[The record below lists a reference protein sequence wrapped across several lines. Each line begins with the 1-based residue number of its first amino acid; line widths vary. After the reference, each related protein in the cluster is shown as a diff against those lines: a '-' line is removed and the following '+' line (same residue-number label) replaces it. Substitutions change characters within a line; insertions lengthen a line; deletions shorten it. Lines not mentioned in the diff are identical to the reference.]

1 MRLLYRFA
9 LPLLGV
15 LTLMAVAVAP
25 LADGL
30 MARWF
35 QHDVEI
41 RSKLIVSS
49 IRDSVARLVDEPA
62 PLQLEALFERIA
74 EDERILAIGLC
85 AADGSLIAGTRIGRN
100 LVACRRK
107 VAGEEGSFR
116 AIELPSGP
124 VLEARLAVETKS
136 QGLTQLAIVHDL
148 SFASARS
155 LSAQLYLMGFI
166 ALLGIAA
173 AAVTLLMARLTLRGW
188 LRSVREGIAG
198 GSDSG
203 RQDPQIAPVM
213 GEIRQ
218 LLRDLDISRRTTAG
232 IRVDWSPET
241 LRQVV
246 DNELPGAEVI
256 VVSNREPYIHNRDP
270 DGSIRLQRPASG
282 LVTALEPI
290 VAACGGT
297 WIAHGNGSAD
307 NATVDKQD
315 RLSVPPEA
323 PAYTLRRVWLS
334 PQEEEGYY
342 FGLANEGLWP
352 LCHITFV
359 RPVFRQP
366 DWERYRAV
374 NQKFADAVVAEAQTD
389 APIVLVQDYHL
400 ALVPRMV
407 REQLPN
413 ATIITFWHIPWPNAE
428 IFGICPW
435 RKELLDGLLGSSV
448 IGFHTQLHCNNF
460 IETADRFIECHI
472 DREQSMVSARGNSA
486 VVRPYPISIAWPP
499 EPLKRQAPVAECRAE
514 IFRRYGLP
522 ADVRLAVG
530 VERFDF
536 TKGIP
541 DRFRAV
547 EILLEEHP
555 EWRGRFVMLQI
566 AAPTRSKL
574 PAYQALRVEAE
585 SAADKINARF
595 GRQGYRPLILEMRH
609 FEPDQVYEL
618 LRAAD
623 LCIVGSLHDGMN
635 LVAKEFVAGRED
647 EQGVLLLSTFAG
659 ASRELMEALIVN
671 PFDARATA
679 ETMDTALRMPAA
691 EQKERMRLMRD
702 IVSENNVFY
711 WAGRMLLDASRLRKR
726 NRIISSIDRAAA
738 TPPGLRRIA

>member
-15 LTLMAVAVAP
+15 LTLMAVILAP

-49 IRDSVARLVDEPA
+49 IRDSVARLVDERA
-62 PLQLEALFERIA
+62 PQQLEALFDRIA

-85 AADGSLIAGTRIGRN
+85 ATDDTVIASTRTGRN
-100 LVACRRK
+100 LVTCRRK
-107 VAGEEGSFR
+107 AVEGAGSFR

-124 VLEARLAVETKS
+124 VLEARLTVDTKS
-136 QGLTQLAIVHDL
+136 RGPTQLAIVHDL

-155 LSAQLYLMGFI
+155 VSAQLYLMGFI
-166 ALLGIAA
+166 ALLGVAA

-188 LRSVREGIAG
+188 IRSVRQGIAG

-213 GEIRQ
+213 NEIRQ
-218 LLRDLDISRRTTAG
+218 LLRDLDISRRTAAG
-232 IRVDWSPET
+232 IRVDWSPDT
-241 LRQVV
+241 LRQIV

-256 VVSNREPYIHNRDP
+256 VVSNREPYIHNRTP
-270 DGSIRLQRPASG
+270 AGSIMLQRPASG

-290 VAACGGT
+290 VKACGGT

-307 NATVDKQD
+307 RETVDRSD
-315 RLSVPPEA
+315 RLMVPPEA
-323 PAYTLRRVWLS
+323 PAYTLRRIWLS
-334 PQEEEGYY
+334 QQEEEGYY
-342 FGLANEGLWP
+342 FGLSNEGMWP

-366 DWERYRAV
+366 DWEQYRAV
-374 NQKFADAVVAEAQTD
+374 NQKFADAVVAEAKTD
-389 APIVLVQDYHL
+389 APVVLVQDYHL
-400 ALVPRMV
+400 ALVPRLV
-407 REQLPN
+407 RERLPN

-435 RKELLDGLLGSSV
+435 RKEILEGLLGSSV

-472 DREQSMVSARGNSA
+472 DREQSMVSAHGNSA

-499 EPLKRQAPVAECRAE
+499 EPLKHQAPVTECRAA
-514 IFRRYGLP
+514 ILRRYGLP
-522 ADVRLAVG
+522 QDARLAVG

-574 PAYQALRVEAE
+574 PAYQALRAEAE
-585 SAADKINARF
+585 ATAAQINARF
-595 GRQGYRPLILEMRH
+595 GREGYKPLILEMQH

-618 LRAAD
+618 FRAAD
-623 LCIVGSLHDGMN
+623 LCIVSSLHDGMN
-635 LVAKEFVAGRED
+635 LVAKEFVAARDD
-647 EQGVLLLSTFAG
+647 ERGALLLSTFAG

-679 ETMDTALRMPAA
+679 EAINTALSMPDG
-691 EQKERMRLMRD
+691 EQRERMKLMRD
-702 IVSENNVFY
+702 VVSENNVFY

-726 NRIISSIDRAAA
+726 NRIISSIDRVAAS
-738 TPPGLRRIA
+738 PPELRRIA

>member
-15 LTLMAVAVAP
+15 LTLMAVALAP

-62 PLQLEALFERIA
+62 PLQLEALFDRIA

-85 AADGSLIAGTRIGRN
+85 SADGSLIAGTRIGRN
-100 LVACRRK
+100 LLACRRK
-107 VAGEEGSFR
+107 VAGEAGSFR

-124 VLEARLAVETKS
+124 VLEARLTVETKS
-136 QGLTQLAIVHDL
+136 QGATQLAIVHDL

-203 RQDPQIAPVM
+203 RQDPQIAPVID
-213 GEIRQ
+213 EIRQ
-218 LLRDLDISRRTTAG
+218 LLRDLDISRKTAAG

-256 VVSNREPYIHNRDP
+256 VVSNREPYIHNRNA
-270 DGSIRLQRPASG
+270 DGSITLQRPASG

-297 WIAHGNGSAD
+297 WIAHGTGTAD
-307 NATVDKQD
+307 AETVDRHG
-315 RLSVPPEA
+315 RLQVPPEA
-323 PAYTLRRVWLS
+323 PTYALRRVWLS
-334 PQEEEGYY
+334 AQEEEGYY
-342 FGLANEGLWP
+342 FGLSNEGLWP

-366 DWERYRAV
+366 DWEQYRAV
-374 NQKFADAVVAEAQTD
+374 NQKFADAVAAEAKTD
-389 APIVLVQDYHL
+389 APVVLVQDYHL

-435 RKELLDGLLGSSV
+435 RKEILDGLLGSSV
-448 IGFHTQLHCNNF
+448 VGFHTQLHCNNF

-472 DREQSMVSARGNSA
+472 DREQSMVSAHGNSA
-486 VVRPYPISIAWPP
+486 AVRPYPISIAWPP
-499 EPLKRQAPVAECRAE
+499 EPMKEQPPVAECRAAV
-514 IFRRYGLP
+514 FSRYGLP
-522 ADVRLAVG
+522 ANARLAVG

-547 EILLEEHP
+547 EILLDEHP

-574 PAYQALRVEAE
+574 PTYQALRTEA
-585 SAADKINARF
+585 AGIADQVNARF
-595 GRQGYRPLILEMRH
+595 GRDGYKPLILEMQH
-609 FEPDQVYEL
+609 FEPHEVYQI

-623 LCIVGSLHDGMN
+623 LCIVSSLHDGMN
-635 LVAKEFVAGRED
+635 LVAKEFVAARDD
-647 EQGVLLLSTFAG
+647 EHGVLLLSTFAG

-679 ETMDTALRMPAA
+679 EAIDTALAMPDS
-691 EQKERMRLMRD
+691 EQRERMKLMRD
-702 IVSENNVFY
+702 VVSENNVFY

-726 NRIISSIDRAAA
+726 NRIISSIDRVAA
-738 TPPGLRRIA
+738 TPSNLRRIA